1 MNYYDLVQI
10 KDYLKQ
16 YKKINRAYRIND
28 NCLCIEF
35 KEKLYFDLT
44 KGKSAIYSGNL
55 YAKDYNSP
63 FDLQLK
69 KMLFNA
75 AILDINVPTNNRI
88 LEFKLALV
96 HAYKR
101 LEFYLVLEFSGKFTN
116 ALILDDKRN
125 IISALR
131 YGKNN
136 LRDILQNESY
146 IDLEPTKIT
155 EKNIK
160 IIDFQEY
167 FANIFNK
174 LQNEKLNS
182 LKAQKILEINKKIEK
197 LQILISSLEDEEILE
212 QKAKYEY
219 AKGDALK
226 ENLYKIKDYEREF
239 EIGIYKYNL
248 INSARYELNN
258 IYKNAKKLSQKAKNI
273 SIEKDN
279 LNEKIEIL
287 QNQLQAIICTKDE
300 VFLRSLFAKQNKKGK
315 SEQNPNVLNFYVND
329 YKISVGLNE
338 NANEYL
344 LKNSKKD
351 DLWFHLKDL
360 KGSHVIISSNKKNYD
375 IDLIYHAASLC
386 ACYSGK
392 KDGNFLV
399 DFTKRANVKIIEK
412 AYVNYV
418 NYDTIKVF
426 L

>member
-1 MNYYDLVQI
+1 MNYYDLVQV

-55 YAKDYNSP
+55 FAKDYSSP

-75 AILDINVPTNNRI
+75 AIIDIFVPTNNRI
-88 LEFKLALV
+88 LEFHLALA

-101 LEFYLVLEFSGKFTN
+101 MEFYLVLEFSGKFTN

-131 YGKNN
+131 YGKNSI
-136 LRDILQNESY
+136 RDILQNEPY

-155 EKNIK
+155 EKNVK
-160 IIDFQEY
+160 IDDFKTY
-167 FANIFNK
+167 FTNVFAV
-174 LQNEKLNS
+174 LQGEKLKS
-182 LKAQKILEINKKIEK
+182 LKAQKISEVNKKIEK
-197 LQILISSLEDEEILE
+197 LQSLLHSLEDDLSLRK
-212 QKAKYEY
+212 KADYEY
-219 AKGDALK
+219 KRGDTLK

-239 EIGIYKYNL
+239 EIDGIKYAFKFQPK
-248 INSARYELNN
+248 IELNN

-273 SIEKDN
+273 KIEKDN
-279 LNEKIEIL
+279 LYEKITALE
-287 QNQLQAIICTKDE
+287 NTKQAILLAKDE
-300 VFLRSLFAKQNKKGK
+300 VFLRSLNPKHDKKSK
-315 SEQNPNVLNFYVND
+315 IEQNPNVLNFYINE

-360 KGSHVIISSNKKNYD
+360 KGSHVIISSNKLNVD

-392 KDGNFLV
+392 KEGNFLV